1 MDRRLWR
8 PLTALVC
15 VSGAVFAV
23 AQGEFLAPD
32 APAGTVA
39 AIAPGNADRG
49 KAVFASTCAGCHG
62 ELGAGGSVGPKLAGA
77 GLTAALVQSRID
89 GGAGVM
95 PAGLVQ
101 GTREADV
108 IAYVVSIG
116 GAK

>member
-8 PLTALVC
+8 PVTALVC

-23 AQGEFLAPD
+23 AHGRFLAPD
-32 APAGTVA
+32 APAGAAA

-49 KAVFASTCAGCHG
+49 KVIFASTCAGCHG
-62 ELGAGGSVGPKLAGA
+62 ALGAGGSVGPKLAAA
-77 GLTAALVQSRID
+77 GLTAVLVQSRID
-89 GGAGVM
+89 SGAGVM

-108 IAYVVSIG
+108 IAYVISIG
-116 GAK
+116 AAK

>member
-8 PLTALVC
+8 PLTALLC

-23 AQGEFLAPD
+23 AQGQFLAPD

-39 AIAPGNADRG
+39 AIAPGNVDRG
-49 KAVFASTCAGCHG
+49 KAVFATTCAGCHG
-62 ELGAGGSVGPKLAGA
+62 DLGAGGSVGPKLAGA
-77 GLTAALVQSRID
+77 GLTAAIVQARID

-95 PAGLVQ
+95 PAGLVH
-101 GTREADV
+101 GAREADV
-108 IAYVVSIG
+108 ITYVVGLG